1 MGKATQDLCNQLDNL
16 LDINFDTTYDE
27 AESDR
32 SSLQLT
38 ETKQTS
44 VYNSSPNSPLK
55 KRAFN
60 HDKFQKRLTMN
71 KSINTNLLTMLDCLE
86 DMLLHDYDQMETELN
101 KLLDDL
107 QVPLNTVSVPINF
120 LPKRCP

>member
-44 VYNSSPNSPLK
+44 VYNSTPNSPLK
-55 KRAFN
+55 RKAFN
-60 HDKFQKRLTMN
+60 HDKFQKRLAIN
-71 KSINTNLLTMLDCLE
+71 KNINTNLLTMLDCLE
-86 DMLLHDYDQMETELN
+86 DMLLHDYDQMETELD

-120 LPKRCP
+120 LPTKSR